1 MTVTGKLIQ
10 YEFRSIVKLMGI
22 VWTALPVMA
31 LITGFFGKL
40 AFGDASYADTPFFT
54 EIFGFASAFLFGGI
68 FMAMIAVNVLVIL
81 MRFYRGLLRDEG
93 YLMHTLPVKTWQL
106 ITAKGVVAVCVTLI
120 SMVIAALSILL
131 LTVFEGGLAA
141 FGEFL
146 VQLFQAYRTTPSY
159 IPITL
164 EILALMVIYTMGSIY
179 RAYASMAIGQL
190 AKRHKIVLSV
200 AAYLGIGVAGMIL
213 LITAGNVLSLDI
225 FDPFISIAFGW
236 MDTLSAVSAVR
247 TVMLFFIV
255 IGVIQIAVF
264 HIITEQLLRKKLNL
278 E

>member
-1 MTVTGKLIQ
+1 MTGKLIK

-31 LITGFFGKL
+31 LVTGFFAKIT
-40 AFGDASYADTPFFT
+40 FGDASYMDTPFFA
-54 EIFGFASAFLFGGI
+54 EIIGVTSAFLFGGI
-68 FMAMIAVNVLVIL
+68 FIAMIAVTVLVVL
-81 MRFYRGLLRDEG
+81 LRFYKGLLRDEG

-106 ITAKGVVAVCVTLI
+106 ITAKGVVAVCVTLV
-120 SMVIAALSILL
+120 SMAVAALSILL

-141 FGEFL
+141 FGEFMGQ
-146 VQLFQAYRTTPSY
+146 VFRSYRMTPSY

-164 EILALMVIYTMGSIY
+164 EILVLMVLYTMGSIY

-213 LITAGNVLSLDI
+213 LVTAGNVLSLDI

-236 MDTLSAVSAVR
+236 MDTLSAVSAVQ
-247 TVMLFFIV
+247 TVMIFLIV
-255 IGVIQIAVF
+255 LAVIQIAVF

>member
-1 MTVTGKLIQ
+1 MTGKLIK

-31 LITGFFGKL
+31 LVTGFFGKVS
-40 AFGDASYADTPFFT
+40 FGDSDYAHTPFFA
-54 EIFGFASAFLFGGI
+54 EIIGVTSAFLFGGI
-68 FMAMIAVNVLVIL
+68 FIAMIAVTVLVVL
-81 MRFYRGLLRDEG
+81 LRFYKGLLRDEG

-120 SMVIAALSILL
+120 SMVVAVLSILL

-141 FGEFL
+141 FGEFMGQ
-146 VQLFQAYRTTPSY
+146 VFRSYRLTPSY

-164 EILALMVIYTMGSIY
+164 EILALTVLYTMGSIY

-236 MDTLSAVSAVR
+236 MDTLSAISAVQ
-247 TVMLFFIV
+247 TVMIFFIV
-255 IGVIQIAVF
+255 LAVIQIAVF

>member
-1 MTVTGKLIQ
+1 MTGKLIK

-31 LITGFFGKL
+31 LVTGFFAKIT
-40 AFGDASYADTPFFT
+40 FGDASYMDMPFFA
-54 EIFGFASAFLFGGI
+54 EIIGFASAFLFGGI
-68 FMAMIAVNVLVIL
+68 FVAMIAVTVLVVL
-81 MRFYRGLLRDEG
+81 LRFYKGLLRDEG

-106 ITAKGVVAVCVTLI
+106 ITAKGVVAVCVTLV
-120 SMVIAALSILL
+120 SMAVAALSILL

-141 FGEFL
+141 FGEFMGQ
-146 VQLFQAYRTTPSY
+146 VFRSYRMTPSY

-164 EILALMVIYTMGSIY
+164 EILVLMVLYTMGSIY

-213 LITAGNVLSLDI
+213 LVTAGNVLSLDI

-236 MDTLSAVSAVR
+236 MDTLSAVSAVQ
-247 TVMLFFIV
+247 TVMIFLIV
-255 IGVIQIAVF
+255 LAVIQIAVF